1 MSAMRRVMSK
11 FQDIDALE
19 AAVGLMNWDQQLLMP
34 TGGAEARAQHLLR
47 INRRIH
53 EILTSDEFSRDLE
66 EVRTS
71 GDEHDLATVR
81 ILQQEIER
89 AKKIPI
95 ELIERKAR
103 VTTEAYQQWR
113 ISKPANDFDSMISHY
128 AQVFEIAKETADAI
142 GFKSHRYDALIDLY
156 EEGSNLQEAVDVLE
170 DIKVPSIQLLNEI
183 RESGR
188 QFDDS
193 FLVQDWNDGRL
204 KMTMERIVQ
213 QIGFSLDGGR
223 LDIANNA
230 FCANF
235 GPGDVRMTTRPSEH
249 IKGIVSSTLHEM
261 GHALYE
267 QKQRPDWTG
276 TPLCGGVSLAVH
288 ESQSRTWENVI
299 GRSFGFW
306 KFFWTWFQEQH
317 RSLAN
322 VSLEQF
328 YAAYNKVEPSFIR
341 VGADEISY
349 NLHILVR
356 FELEV
361 EMISGKIE
369 AKDLSEAWNAKYQEY
384 LGIRPPTYT
393 LGILQDVHWSK
404 GSVGYFPTYSFGNLI
419 GVQIFNRMKKD
430 VSNYDELVENGNFRP
445 ILDWL
450 TEKVYGYGKLMPP
463 KYLVEHVVGEPMSAK
478 PWLEYANHKFRSLYG
493 I

>member
-1 MSAMRRVMSK
+1 MGAMQRILDK
-11 FQDIDALE
+11 YKDIDALQNT
-19 AAVGLMNWDQQLLMP
+19 AGLMNWDQQLLMP
-34 TGGAEARAQHLLR
+34 KGGGSARAEHLLR
-47 INRRIH
+47 INRFIH
-53 EILTSDEFSRDLE
+53 EMLNSDELSRDLE
-66 EVRTS
+66 DVRVS
-71 GDEHDLATVR
+71 GDERDLAMVR
-81 ILQQEIER
+81 ILQNEVSR

-103 VTTEAYQQWR
+103 VTTDAYQQWR
-113 ISKPANDFDSMISHY
+113 ISKPANDFQSMVPHY
-128 AQVFEIAKETADAI
+128 AEVFEIAKETADAI
-142 GFKSHRYDALIDLY
+142 GYTNHRYDALIDMY
-156 EEGSNLQEAVDVLE
+156 EEGSSLEEAIGVMDS
-170 DIKVPSIQLLNEI
+170 IKNPSIELLNEI
-183 RESGR
+183 RDSGR

-193 FLVQDWNDGRL
+193 FLIKDWNNNRI

-213 QIGFSLDGGR
+213 QVGFSLDKGR

-230 FCANF
+230 FCATF
-235 GPGDVRMTTRPSEH
+235 SPGDVRMTTRPSEH

-267 QKQRPDWTG
+267 QNQRSDWTG

-299 GRSFGFW
+299 GRSHGFW

-317 RSLAN
+317 QSLAN
-322 VSLEQF
+322 YSLDQF
-328 YAAYNKVEPSFIR
+328 YCAYNKVEPSFIR

-361 EMISGKIE
+361 EMVSGKID
-369 AKDLSEAWNAKYQEY
+369 AKDLNEAWNAKYHEY
-384 LGIRPPTYT
+384 LGITPPTDT
-393 LGILQDVHWSK
+393 LGCLQDVHWSK
-404 GSVGYFPTYSFGNLI
+404 GSVGYFPTYTFGNLI
-419 GVQIFNRMKKD
+419 GVQIHNRMQKD
-430 VSNYDELVENGNFRP
+430 LLNYDHLVETGNFRP

-463 KYLVEHVVGEPMSAK
+463 KYLVEHVVGEPMSAQ
-478 PWLEYANHKFRSLYG
+478 PWLDYANQKFRSLYG
-493 I
+493 L